1 MNKEDRHQ
9 ISSLVQFWQETLKM
23 SFPSNP
29 AEYPVLKACL
39 LIPGCSGLY
48 ATGHITHICNSSS
61 KIKPQF
67 WLEGFMVLSSIAF
80 QIVRRSH
87 FQRAD
92 I

>member
-1 MNKEDRHQ
+1 
-9 ISSLVQFWQETLKM
+9 M

-29 AEYPVLKACL
+29 AEYPVSKACL
-39 LIPGCSGLY
+39 LVPGCSGLY
-48 ATGHITHICNSSS
+48 ATGHITQICYSSF
-61 KIKPQF
+61 KIKLQF
-67 WLEGFMVLSSIAF
+67 WLEGFTVLSFKAF